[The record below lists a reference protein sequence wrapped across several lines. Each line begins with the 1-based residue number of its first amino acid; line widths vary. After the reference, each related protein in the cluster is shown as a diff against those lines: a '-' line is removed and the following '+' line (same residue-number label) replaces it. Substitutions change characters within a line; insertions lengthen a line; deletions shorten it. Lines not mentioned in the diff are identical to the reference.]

1 MWPVSRSPAMLMV
14 ILALS
19 ILVAPLAVEAQ
30 QPAGKMPRIGFLLTV
45 GERMS
50 CSHPLFLRALHEL
63 GYVEGRTILIEWRC
77 AEGKTDWAHQ
87 FARELVQLEVD
98 VIVTTGAPAI
108 RAAQHV
114 TTTIPI
120 VIFSV
125 GEPVAE
131 GFVAGLA
138 RPGGNITGV
147 GGLVGEL
154 SGKLLELLTEAVPGL
169 ARVAVFDPRN
179 IRASPSEI
187 ERTARSLGVQLHFLE
202 VRRPDDF
209 ERAFTA
215 ATREGAGALLL
226 PAAILFLRNQREL
239 AALAM
244 KHRLP
249 AIYWDKSFAE
259 VSGLLAYGPNLT
271 EIFRRLAFYVDKI
284 LRGAKPADLPMERPM
299 TFELVINLKTAEA
312 MGLTIPPALL
322 FQADEVLR

>member
-1 MWPVSRSPAMLMV
+1 MWPTSRSSAMLIV
-14 ILALS
+14 TLALG

-30 QPAGKMPRIGFLLTV
+30 QPAGKMPRIGFLLSG

-50 CSHPLFLRALHEL
+50 CSHPLFVRALHEL
-63 GYVEGRTILIEWRC
+63 DYVEGRTILIEWRC
-77 AEGKTDWAHQ
+77 AEGKTDWVHQ

-98 VIVTTGAPAI
+98 VIVTMGAPAI
-108 RAAQHV
+108 RAAQHA

-138 RPGGNITGV
+138 RPSGNITGV

-187 ERTARSLGVQLHFLE
+187 ERAARSLGVQLHFLE

-209 ERAFTA
+209 ERAFTV
-215 ATREGAGALLL
+215 ATREGADALLL
-226 PAAILFLRNQREL
+226 PAAILFVRNQREL

-249 AIYWDKSFAE
+249 AIYWDKAFAE
-259 VSGLLAYGPNLT
+259 AGGLLAYGPNLT

-284 LRGAKPADLPMERPM
+284 LKGTKPADLPMERPM
-299 TFELVINLKTAEA
+299 TFELIINLKTAEA

-322 FQADEVLR
+322 FQATEVIR

>member
-1 MWPVSRSPAMLMV
+1 MWPTSRSSAMLIV
-14 ILALS
+14 TLALG

-30 QPAGKMPRIGFLLTV
+30 QPAGKMPRIGFLLSG

-50 CSHPLFLRALHEL
+50 CSHPLFVRALHEL
-63 GYVEGRTILIEWRC
+63 DYVEGRTILIEWRC
-77 AEGKTDWAHQ
+77 AEGKTDWVHQ

-98 VIVTTGAPAI
+98 VIVTMGAPAI
-108 RAAQHV
+108 RAAQHA

-187 ERTARSLGVQLHFLE
+187 ERAARSLGVQLHFLE

-209 ERAFTA
+209 ERAFTV

-226 PAAILFLRNQREL
+226 PAAILFVRNQREL

-249 AIYWDKSFAE
+249 AIYWDKAFAE
-259 VSGLLAYGPNLT
+259 AGGLLAYGPNLT
-271 EIFRRLAFYVDKI
+271 EIFRRLACYVDKI
-284 LRGAKPADLPMERPM
+284 LKGTKPADLPMERPM
-299 TFELVINLKTAEA
+299 TFELIINLKTAEA
-312 MGLTIPPALL
+312 MGLTIPPSLL
-322 FQADEVLR
+322 FQADEVIR